1 MTTNPEDLPT
11 IGSLK
16 QQARNLRQQLQAR
29 NLTLTHSAALEMV
42 ARQYGYKD
50 WNTISAK
57 ADRPRPNIPQQTLRV
72 GQMLRG
78 SYLGQAFTA
87 ELRGLQVFGEG
98 ARRRVTLHLEE
109 PVDVVKFDSFSAL
122 RQRISGTIGWDGRSA
137 ERTSDGVP
145 QLVLELP
152 DWSRFT

>member
-1 MTTNPEDLPT
+1 MTNSQTDLPP

-16 QQARNLRQQLQAR
+16 QQARNLRAQLQAR
-29 NLTLTHSAALEMV
+29 NHTLSHSAALEMV

-57 ADRPRPNIPQQTLRV
+57 ADRPRPDVAQQALQI
-72 GQMLRG
+72 GQILRG

-87 ELRGLQVFGEG
+87 ELRGLQVFAGG
-98 ARRRVTLHLEE
+98 ARRRVTLHLEQ

-122 RQRISGTIGWDGRSA
+122 RQRITGTIGWDGRSA
-137 ERTSDGVP
+137 ECTSDGLP

-152 DWSRFT
+152 N